1 MTPTLAAVVWIL
13 LLLAQI
19 LSTPVSSAP
28 TNGVGQHLQ
37 KVTGAEESSVLKKKT
52 TVSVNGKVLPLA
64 ALSATDKNIHVTLQQ
79 SPQDSQ
85 QGTPLQPGQVVDPLQ
100 QSSPQ
105 PLVQEVAPGTSNS
118 QVNLQ
123 GNQEPLRS
131 PANLQVQE
139 IPNSLSSL
147 PQAPGQGQQPL
158 RSPPNIQ
165 LEERGIQ
172 QSLSNLPQAPG
183 TFHSPPILNT
193 PSSLNAGQEQQPFH
207 SPPTTQG
214 QVFLSPPLTSVQGL
228 PQGTLNSPQNLQ
240 GQSLLSSNPQR
251 VPQGTLA
258 NQQIACNTALNNQ
271 NPQTA
276 TTLMNLGQNS
286 EGQLTYKPLRC

>member
-193 PSSLNAGQEQQPFH
+193 PSSLNAGQEQQLLHSPPNVQQEVQNSLSNLPQAPGTFH
-207 SPPTTQG
+207 SPPILTPSSLNAG
-214 QVFLSPPLTSVQGL
+214 QEQYF
-228 PQGTLNSPQNLQ
+228 NL
-240 GQSLLSSNPQR
+240 R
-251 VPQGTLA
+251 
-258 NQQIACNTALNNQ
+258 
-271 NPQTA
+271 
-276 TTLMNLGQNS
+276 
-286 EGQLTYKPLRC
+286 R

>member
-193 PSSLNAGQEQQPFH
+193 PSSYAGQEQQPFH

>member
-172 QSLSNLPQAPG
+172 QSLSNLPQTPG
-183 TFHSPPILNT
+183 TFHSPPILT